1 MEAAPAQH
9 GQHTIPRPFCGN
21 LHIAIY
27 RHQVAAASHIF
38 VTAKKQSA
46 ESLPPAERFTSAKK
60 PQFLDRKANK
70 YLGRHA
76 VILSHVQQPRRPPD
90 SRKRVTVPGGYPQ
103 PRQICPKMEF
113 SRPESGA
120 RRLRST

>member
-9 GQHTIPRPFCGN
+9 GQHTMPRPFCGN

-46 ESLPPAERFTSAKK
+46 STHTHTRFTRRLKTWTQTERTPECVFFCMDIKIFCRQKKKGRRLEYHTESLPPAERFTSAKK

-70 YLGRHA
+70 YC
-76 VILSHVQQPRRPPD
+76 QQH
-90 SRKRVTVPGGYPQ
+90 
-103 PRQICPKMEF
+103 
-113 SRPESGA
+113 
-120 RRLRST
+120 